1 MATDSGLLVVTSR
14 EQTKNTIHTTPIHT
28 KCRARHAAHVYE
40 FCILVVQ
47 ALVGCCR
54 ASLTHTHPR
63 HGVKKRQAKS
73 AGKQK
78 VSTAKV
84 KEAKPDSTCVLVY
97 SLGHEMYKWG
107 A

>member
-1 MATDSGLLVVTSR
+1 MQPTCMSFAFWSCKPWLD
-14 EQTKNTIHTTPIHT
+14 
-28 KCRARHAAHVYE
+28 AA
-40 FCILVVQ
+40 VQ
-47 ALVGCCR
+47 A
-54 ASLTHTHPR
+54 SHTHPR